1 MKKKYITPD
10 AEITKFNVTS
20 AFLDGSNPKVPD
32 QGEDTEFDS
41 F

>member
-20 AFLDGSNPKVPD
+20 AFLDGSSPELPD
-32 QGEDTEFDS
+32 QGENEDLG
-41 F
+41 

>member
-20 AFLDGSNPKVPD
+20 AFLDSSNPTPEVPD
-32 QGEDTEFDS
+32 QGGDEDLG
-41 F
+41 

>member
-20 AFLDGSNPKVPD
+20 AFLDGSNPEVPD
-32 QGEDTEFDS
+32 QGGDEDLG
-41 F
+41 